1 MYANASDSSFRPD
14 DCGIDPPFWVQTFL
28 IWGFHP
34 KIVNHSAVT
43 EVISEKMVTR
53 DLPRFY
59 PVISV
64 TVFHISVQ
72 TLLFSGIRRLCVSSK
87 RSKLDRPIPLKGI
100 SFAKDVN
107 QGVFYLGSP
116 VRRVH
121 PFDGFIEKTHLSS
134 SLRNKFI

>member
-1 MYANASDSSFRPD
+1 
-14 DCGIDPPFWVQTFL
+14 
-28 IWGFHP
+28 
-34 KIVNHSAVT
+34 
-43 EVISEKMVTR
+43 MVTR

-134 SLRNKFI
+134 SLRNKFIWYVSFASSINLTCFYLVFIETFSYTFHKRGLIFRILNWT